1 MKKWNAIIDVEKCNG
16 CHLCTL
22 AVKDEYVG
30 NDWPGYSAEM
40 PKHGHDWI
48 DIKQKVR
55 GQAPLVD
62 AAYIPVTCQHCDDAP
77 CLKAAKN
84 GAVTKRDD
92 GIIIID
98 PEKSKGQKQIAES
111 CPHNSIFWNEEK
123 EIPQIWT
130 FDAHLLDD
138 GWTGPRAQQVCATGC
153 FKTVKLED
161 SEICS

>member
-62 AAYIPVTCQHCDDAP
+62 AA
-77 CLKAAKN
+77 
-84 GAVTKRDD
+84 G
-92 GIIIID
+92 
-98 PEKSKGQKQIAES
+98 
-111 CPHNSIFWNEEK
+111 
-123 EIPQIWT
+123 
-130 FDAHLLDD
+130 LL
-138 GWTGPRAQQVCATGC
+138 RRLARC
-153 FKTVKLED
+153 
-161 SEICS
+161 